1 MKIISKLASLT
12 VLLVACGV
20 RAASV
25 DTADVTVAAK
35 TWAARGA
42 ALGARVGTGG
52 VDSVTAHAVTNGYSF
67 YAVRLT
73 GGGTVFFSSDTELE
87 PIIAFSPDSNI
98 NLSNEKNPLL
108 QLLRR
113 DIIARVGLRDLR
125 KASLAAGGAA
135 QGAAD
140 SESEQKWAALVAADS
155 KSARTGSGS
164 SATTSSAAPVR
175 IVDDICVA
183 PLLTT
188 KWNQTTA
195 ADGKPCFNYYM
206 WEELGGKPSKT
217 DVWPCGCTAT
227 ALSQVMRYFRYPT
240 AEQAAKEFLCS
251 VDGAYTILSTK
262 AGVFDWDNM
271 PDYPE
276 GMYNITAAQR
286 EAIGR
291 LTWNAAVA
299 LNSVFT
305 EDLGSAIPYEVAAAM
320 RDAFGYASAWAY
332 WDDANW
338 YKGSGGLHDRA
349 TREKIV
355 HANLDAGR
363 PVQFGI
369 YGYPTEH
376 IGDRR
381 YWEGH
386 AVVGDGYGYQTVN
399 GAKTVYVHINMG
411 WGGIDDVWYNIPEI
425 DAANSGA
432 QIWSSGTTFL
442 YMGGATFNI
451 AATAA
456 DAGEI
461 LSGRIYDEDGQPMAG
476 AVVSAYENGELV
488 GSTVSGEYGVYGF
501 VLPGGHTYTV
511 SARSADGK
519 YVSVPLRDIA
529 LNATVGNSSYVVSSE
544 ADVGNS
550 WGNDLVLEHPSVR
563 VGTAIYGSLDAAI
576 EAAKSE
582 GLENPVIEIVD
593 STGLRESVTIDFAC
607 TIVSTNADPLATLIT
622 RDDGAQLTVADGGSV
637 AFTNVAFAS
646 EVKDTVLISVEKGGS
661 VSVAGTV
668 GLGHIVTADAGGF
681 VLAGAIEPVEM
692 GVVLGSAGET
702 TLRGTVFGLY
712 TCSLDVA
719 TANAAKIVKYDDDE
733 FGGAANEAG
742 QLIWDRV
749 PVDPSAALAVATN
762 DEFGTTYYRSLNQL
776 FADYT
781 NGAEIVI
788 LKDCATNTFTK
799 PLTIAKAV
807 TLCSRGTPRVI
818 QPASTACIT
827 IKDGGSLT
835 IANLTFADFTGPRL
849 FSVAGGSLTLEDG
862 ATLKDMTGTGYS
874 DEDGNATDV
883 CGVVCMSRGT
893 LTTMPGS
900 SIVNCSVESDGGGIG
915 GGIAALG
922 GTLNLKGGTITGCS
936 AIGMGG
942 GVYSPAATVNL
953 SGAMQVTGN
962 VNVDGKADNIYLGKK
977 GTLLVVGALEDA
989 RIGVRSATSA
999 NNAAGKAFATV
1010 KAALTDDQLA
1020 ATAAAFSCDAAAAL
1034 SATARTASGA
1044 TTLVWDEKVDD
1055 GTCDESE
1062 AVVRVIYPKGS
1073 SDYPGGTNFCY
1084 DAVSKAFA
1092 RLTGAATV
1100 EVLADATFDAD
1111 LTVSQAVTLVSA
1123 EGASLTLSRAKTKS
1137 GATARIAI
1145 ADVGSLTVT
1154 NLTISGSDLVE
1165 SSGRAMIEVA
1175 GSLTLQKGA
1184 KVSNVRS
1191 MGYEDVAARGAI
1203 LVSSGTLTME
1213 SGSVIADCTC
1223 VAEDEAYGAGAG
1235 VYLVDGTA
1243 YFNGGSVTN
1252 CSASSLAGVYAVKN
1266 SKIYVS
1272 GDFSANGNSL
1282 QYYYPTV
1289 KSNLSV
1295 AKGSELYLTG
1305 AVTNRIGYTADAYA
1319 SETTFGRI
1327 PDWREWTFQDL
1338 TNSAAQFRNDATDKR
1353 GVVVTNDASVA
1364 LLVWESALGEDGS
1377 YTDDSVENGATYWV
1391 TAIPEPDEITPIVVP
1406 CEPFTITGVKCVSEG
1421 VWELTLNP
1429 AVEFCTYR
1437 LYGSDDLSSIV
1448 DDANLKAEKTLEAS
1462 DIDADGSF
1470 TMQVESPMSRQFW
1483 RIVGESGE
1491 RYE

>member
-1 MKIISKLASLT
+1 MKIISKLVSLV
-12 VLLVACGV
+12 VLAFVCST
-20 RAASV
+20 RAATVGS
-25 DTADVTVAAK
+25 ADVTAAAK
-35 TWAARGA
+35 AWATRGA

-52 VDSVTAHAVTNGYSF
+52 VDSATAYAVTNGYSF

-73 GGGTVFFSSDTELE
+73 GGGTVFLSSDTELE
-87 PIIAFSPDSNI
+87 PIIAFSSNSNI
-98 NLSNEKNPLL
+98 DLSKESNPLL

-113 DIIARVGLRDLR
+113 DIIARVALRDLR
-125 KASLAAGGAA
+125 KARLTATGGAT
-135 QGAAD
+135 QGTTD
-140 SESEQKWAALVAADS
+140 DKSELKWAALVAANGS
-155 KSARTGSGS
+155 SARTTAAS
-164 SATTSSAAPVR
+164 SATTSSAAPVQ
-175 IVDDICVA
+175 IVDDLCVA

-188 KWNQTTA
+188 KWDQTTS
-195 ADGKPCFNYYM
+195 ADGMPCFNYYM
-206 WEELGGKPSKT
+206 WKEFGGGNGKT
-217 DVWPCGCTAT
+217 DTWPCGCSAT
-227 ALSQVMRYFRYPT
+227 ALAQVMRYFRYPT
-240 AEQAAKEFLCS
+240 VEQTAESYGCKVGG
-251 VDGAYTILSTK
+251 VDVSLSTK
-262 AGVFDWDNM
+262 AGAFDWDNM
-271 PDYPE
+271 PDWPE
-276 GMYNITAAQR
+276 RTYNITAAQR

-291 LTWNAAVA
+291 LTWNVAVA
-299 LNSVFT
+299 LKSEFT
-305 EDLGSAIPYEVAAAM
+305 KDSTGADPTFVA
-320 RDAFGYASAWAY
+320 RVLHETFGYANAWVY
-332 WDDANW
+332 WDDDKWNT
-338 YKGSGGLHDRA
+338 GSGGLHDQA

-369 YGYPTEH
+369 YGYSSGH
-376 IGDRR
+376 IGDQN
-381 YWEGH
+381 YWAGH
-386 AVVGDGYGYQTVN
+386 AVVGDGYGYETVN
-399 GAKTVYVHINMG
+399 GEKTAYVHINMG

-432 QIWSSGTTFL
+432 HIGSGGTTFL

-451 AATAA
+451 ATTE
-456 DAGEI
+456 AGEV
-461 LSGRIYDEDGQPMAG
+461 LSGRTYDEDGQPMAG
-476 AVVSAYENGELV
+476 AVVSAYKDGVLV
-488 GSTVSGEYGVYGF
+488 DSTVSSEYGVYSF
-501 VLPGGHTYTV
+501 VLPGGYAYTV

-529 LNATVGNSSYVVSSE
+529 LNATVGDSDYRVSSE

-550 WGNDLVLEHPSVR
+550 WGNDLVLENPSVR
-563 VGTAIYGSLDAAI
+563 IGTQTYGSLDAAI
-576 EAAKSE
+576 EAVKSSAI
-582 GLENPVIEIVD
+582 ENPVIEIID
-593 STGLRESVTIDFAC
+593 ATRLRESMTIDFAC
-607 TIVSTNADPLATLIT
+607 TIVSTNADPLKTPIARTN
-622 RDDGAQLTVADGGSV
+622 GAQLTVADGGSV

-646 EVKDTVLISVEKGGS
+646 EVKDAILISVEKGGS
-661 VSVAGTV
+661 ISVAGTI
-668 GLGHIVTADAGGF
+668 GLGHVVTADASGF
-681 VLAGAIEPVEM
+681 VLAGAIAPIEM

-702 TLRGTVFGLY
+702 TLRGMVFGLY
-712 TCSLDVA
+712 TCSEEVA

-733 FGGAANEAG
+733 FGGAANANG

-799 PLTIAKAV
+799 PITITKAV

-835 IANLTFADFTGPRL
+835 IANLTFSDFTGRRL
-849 FSVAGGSLTLEDG
+849 FFVDGGSLTLEEG
-862 ATLKDMTGTGYS
+862 ATLKDLTGTGYS
-874 DEDGNATDV
+874 DDDGNSDI
-883 CGVVCMSRGT
+883 CGVVRMDKGT
-893 LTTMPGS
+893 LTMCAGS
-900 SIVNCSVESDGGGIG
+900 SIVNCSVESDGGGNG

-922 GTLNLKGGTITGCS
+922 GTLNLAGGSIAGCS
-936 AIGMGG
+936 AIGTGG
-942 GVYSPAATVNL
+942 GVYAFAATVNL
-953 SGAMQVTGN
+953 SGAMQVTENISAAGTVDN
-962 VNVDGKADNIYLGKK
+962 VYLGKK
-977 GTLLVVGALEDA
+977 SSLFVVGSLEDA
-989 RIGVRSATSA
+989 SVGVRSAVTA
-999 NNAAGKAFATV
+999 NNAAGKAFASV
-1010 KAALTDDQLA
+1010 KVALTGDQLE
-1020 ATAAAFSCDAAAAL
+1020 ATAAAFSCDANTEL
-1034 SATARTASGA
+1034 SATALTAGGA

-1073 SDYPGGTNFCY
+1073 TDYPSGTNFCY
-1084 DAVSKAFA
+1084 DAVAKAFDQ
-1092 RLTGAATV
+1092 LTGAATV
-1100 EVLADATFDAD
+1100 EILADATFDAD
-1111 LTVSQAVTLVSA
+1111 LTVSQAVRLISA
-1123 EGASLTLSRAKTKS
+1123 DDSPLTLSRAMT
-1137 GATARIAI
+1137 TAGMPAHIVI
-1145 ADVGSLTVT
+1145 SDGGSLTVT

-1165 SSGRAMIEVA
+1165 SSGRAMLEAA
-1175 GSLTLQKGA
+1175 GSLTLQAGA

-1203 LVSSGTLTME
+1203 LVSGGTLTME

-1235 VYLVDGTA
+1235 VYLVGGTA

-1252 CSASSLAGVYAVKN
+1252 CSATSLAGVYAVKN
-1266 SKIYVS
+1266 SKVYVS
-1272 GDFSANGNSL
+1272 GDFSVDGNSL

-1295 AKGSELYLTG
+1295 AKNSELYLTG
-1305 AVTNRIGYTADAYA
+1305 PLTSRIGYTTGAYA
-1319 SETTFGRI
+1319 SETTFGKI
-1327 PDWREWTFQDL
+1327 PDWQTWTFQDL
-1338 TNSAAQFRNDATDKR
+1338 TNSAAQFRNDETDKR
-1353 GVVVTNDASVA
+1353 GVVVTNAASVA
-1364 LLVWESALGEDGS
+1364 LLVWESAIGEDGS

-1391 TAIPEPDEITPIVVP
+1391 TAIPEPDGSTPIVVP
-1406 CEPFTITGVKCVSEG
+1406 CEPFVITSVKCISEG

-1470 TMQVESPMSRQFW
+1470 TMQVESPMTQQFW
-1483 RIVGESGE
+1483 RIVGEAGE